1 MKTTADATVAPPRV
15 RIVRS
20 RHSRRRPGP
29 LAAKRQRAG
38 LVFALPVVILVGL
51 LLLYPTGQTVYYS
64 FTTWDGISG
73 HWVGVATYAHLF
85 HQPGFSQ
92 VLKNNA
98 LMILAI
104 PVAVLVALGTAFLL
118 NTRPRGWRFFRSAIF
133 LPTVISWVVIG
144 SIAVQFFQD
153 NGLLQGLLDH
163 AGLGFF
169 HPNMLSHE
177 GRALAAVMITFIWS
191 MLGCN
196 MVIFL
201 AGMATIDQEIYD
213 AAKVD
218 GAGQLTVL
226 FKITL
231 PLLRRFAQ
239 FTFIFSLIMAFSG
252 IFSLIFVMTGGGPG
266 FGTTTLEFYIYQ
278 EAFSSGDFGT
288 AATAG
293 VVLFAAIFVISMLQL
308 RLFRGSD

>member
-1 MKTTADATVAPPRV
+1 M
-15 RIVRS
+15 
-20 RHSRRRPGP
+20 
-29 LAAKRQRAG
+29 
-38 LVFALPVVILVGL
+38 LPVVAVVGS

-64 FTTWDGISG
+64 FTTWDGITS
-73 HWVGVATYAHLF
+73 HWVGGAAYGHLF
-85 HQPGFSQ
+85 HVPEFTQ
-92 VLKNNA
+92 VLENNG
-98 LMILAI
+98 LMILGI
-104 PVAVLVALGTAFLL
+104 PVAILVSLGTAFLI

-144 SIAVQFFQD
+144 TVAVQIFQD
-153 NGLLQGLLDH
+153 KGILQHGLNNV
-163 AGLGFF
+163 GLGSI
-169 HPNMLSHE
+169 HPDLLSHE
-177 GRALAAVMITFIWS
+177 RRALAAVMLTFVWS

-218 GAGQLTVL
+218 GAGQFTVL

-231 PLLRRFAQ
+231 PLLKRFVQ

-252 IFSLIFVMTGGGPG
+252 LFSLIFVMTGGGPG

-278 EAFSSGDFGT
+278 QAFSSGDFGT

-293 VVLFAAIFVISMLQL
+293 VVLFLAVFVVSMIQL
-308 RLFRGSD
+308 RLFRSND

>member
-1 MKTTADATVAPPRV
+1 
-15 RIVRS
+15 
-20 RHSRRRPGP
+20 
-29 LAAKRQRAG
+29 
-38 LVFALPVVILVGL
+38 
-51 LLLYPTGQTVYYS
+51 
-64 FTTWDGISG
+64 
-73 HWVGVATYAHLF
+73 
-85 HQPGFSQ
+85 
-92 VLKNNA
+92 
-98 LMILAI
+98 
-104 PVAVLVALGTAFLL
+104 
-118 NTRPRGWRFFRSAIF
+118 
-133 LPTVISWVVIG
+133 
-144 SIAVQFFQD
+144 
-153 NGLLQGLLDH
+153 
-163 AGLGFF
+163 
-169 HPNMLSHE
+169 MLSHE
-177 GRALAAVMITFIWS
+177 GRALVAVMITFIWS

-218 GAGQLTVL
+218 GAGPLTIL
-226 FKITL
+226 FRITL

-293 VVLFAAIFVISMLQL
+293 TVLFVAILVISMLQL
-308 RLFRGSD
+308 RIFRGND